1 MEKINII
8 FDDKNYS
15 IDSSYLET
23 ASSALQSHL
32 STTMSGSG
40 AAVNFGGNVYNIDSA
55 KLSSATN
62 DFIAHLQ
69 SITGTGYKVVVG
81 GVEYNID
88 INKVENAIAELNDR
102 FWKLGY
108 PGVPKVEELEEAYE
122 FNYYSTLALAV
133 ADVNAETIGEN
144 ADANKLDAVA
154 GVYVDEN
161 AKTNILMLKSV
172 NIEETVDIDGDV
184 TLDLGGYNHTS
195 SAPTAFSLSGN
206 VVVDAIR
213 GGGITINGETGVRL
227 CALHFTSGTG
237 VVNCG
242 KYVTNSS
249 NVATT
254 RADIGTIVVDNGA
267 DVVIN
272 NVTSI
277 ATDDVAAAVSAL
289 FISEGGKA
297 EVNNSYIHGICKSG
311 YNVAG
316 VANFGEL
323 VATDTKFIA
332 DSDYLGNEAGTDY
345 GKFSRGVYSYGPTT
359 LNNCYVY
366 GTHCGVSMANAPIY
380 INGGTYEGYGH
391 GGLYTTS
398 GADKIN
404 YIYDAKFI
412 GTIDMKEGYVADDI
426 VGNNYAGIY
435 IGGTDTT
442 VYMDNCYVY
451 GAEQPIVL
459 RDTREILYVSNS
471 STNTDYTKYPVR
483 ISSSSKLY
491 IGAGNNFNKN
501 QCSRPTAAYETGE
514 EYRVN

>member
-1 MEKINII
+1 MEKINIL
-8 FDDKNYS
+8 FNEKNYS
-15 IDSSYLET
+15 IDDSCLST
-23 ASSALQSHL
+23 AKSALRSHL
-32 STTMSGSG
+32 STVMNGSG
-40 AAVNFGGNVYNIDSA
+40 EMVDFGGNSYGVDSA
-55 KLSSATN
+55 KLLAAKN
-62 DFIAHLQ
+62 DFISHIG
-69 SITGTGYKVVVG
+69 SIAGSGHRVVIGGT
-81 GVEYNID
+81 EYNID
-88 INKVENAIAELNDR
+88 ISKVQDTTSKLHTYL
-102 FWKLGY
+102 WKLGH
-108 PGVPKVEELEEAYE
+108 PDMLTIEELENKYNL
-122 FNYYSTLALAV
+122 NYYSTLKLA
-133 ADVNAETIGEN
+133 ADDVNAETIGEN
-144 ADANKLDAVA
+144 SDADKSNAVSC
-154 GVYVDEN
+154 VYIDEN
-161 AKTNILMLKSV
+161 EKVTILSLKAENIT
-172 NIEETVDIDGDV
+172 ETIVISGDV
-184 TLDLGGYNHTS
+184 TLDLGEHTHMS
-195 SAPTAFSLSGN
+195 SVPTAFSLSGN
-206 VVVDAIR
+206 VIVDARR
-213 GGGITINGETGVRL
+213 GGGITINGETGVKL

-237 VVNCG
+237 VVNGG

-267 DVVIN
+267 DVTLN
-272 NVTSI
+272 DVTSI
-277 ATDDVAAAVSAL
+277 STDDVAAAVSAL

-297 EVNNSYIHGICKSG
+297 TTNNCYIHGICKSG

-323 VATDTKFIA
+323 VATGTKFIA

-366 GTHCGVSMANAPIY
+366 GTHCGVSIAAAPLT

-398 GADKIN
+398 GLDKTN
-404 YIYDAKFI
+404 YIYNAKFI

-442 VYMDNCYVY
+442 VYMDNCDVY

-459 RDTREILYVSNS
+459 RDTREILYVSNTR
-471 STNTDYTKYPVR
+471 TNTDYTKYPVR

-501 QCSRPTAAYETGE
+501 QCSRPTAAYETDE
-514 EYRVN
+514 VYAMN